1 MDWQFWSFLSAVLI
15 GFAGMGATII
25 KCVWGLRGW
34 AAEQF
39 DSVRE
44 NAHKIL
50 EKHEEKD
57 ERRHQ
62 ENVSRLNDLE
72 REHSMRMTALEVQ
85 LARINR
91 GGKRSGPEYTAP

>member
-1 MDWQFWSFLSAVLI
+1 MMEWQFWAQLGTFAATVLVSTWY
-15 GFAGMGATII
+15 A
-25 KCVWGLRGW
+25 RGW
-34 AAEQF
+34 LGKQF

-72 REHSMRMTALEVQ
+72 REHSLRMTALEVQ

-91 GGKRSGPEYTAP
+91 GGRRAGPEYTAP